1 VSDDMAALRNLF
13 RHGDMS
19 RLEVT
24 EKKSLTSFSF
34 GSSGFIMPPE
44 MSSTVLSCLV
54 DPTDVTGLMNNVTI
68 SAPSIKFLID
78 NARMQDSAWA
88 CETACF
94 ANNPQADLT
103 EGLGDFEIKAET
115 SRHVVCAGSDL
126 LQDSS
131 FNIEQ
136 WVLRKVVSATR
147 STTRSSLATGSASHW
162 EFSNRFGVHLLE
174 PSHPQ
179 QMGKPTRILAVRLH
193 GHRRQCRLHVPRLQQ
208 NGFKSRLRQPGMQ
221 PL

>member
-1 VSDDMAALRNLF
+1 MAALRNLF

-103 EGLGDFEIKAET
+103 EGLGDLEIKAET
-115 SRHVVCAGSDL
+115 LRHVVCAGSDL

-136 WVLRKVVSATR
+136 WVLRKVAQGFRNTIDNAIVAGD
-147 STTRSSLATGSASHW
+147 GSASHW

-174 PSHPQ
+174 P
-179 QMGKPTRILAVRLH
+179 
-193 GHRRQCRLHVPRLQQ
+193 
-208 NGFKSRLRQPGMQ
+208 
-221 PL
+221 

>member
-1 VSDDMAALRNLF
+1 
-13 RHGDMS
+13 
-19 RLEVT
+19 
-24 EKKSLTSFSF
+24 
-34 GSSGFIMPPE
+34 
-44 MSSTVLSCLV
+44 
-54 DPTDVTGLMNNVTI
+54 
-68 SAPSIKFLID
+68 
-78 NARMQDSAWA
+78 MQDSAWA

-103 EGLGDFEIKAET
+103 EGLGDLEIKAET
-115 SRHVVCAGSDL
+115 LRHVVCAGSDL

-136 WVLRKVVSATR
+136 WVLRKVAQGFRNTIDNAIVAGD
-147 STTRSSLATGSASHW
+147 GSASHW

-179 QMGKPTRILAVRLH
+179 QLGKPTRILAVRLH
-193 GHRRQCRLHVPRLQQ
+193 GHRRQGRLHMPRLQQ